1 MQLPPIIIFDIAIIT
16 LAILYIIV
24 DVVSILRQPLIDLDH
39 ELLEPSFQFLPPTSS
54 LQHHRKSSSTTM
66 SEPTLSVRSQEDI
79 VTPATASTPEP
90 IVFSRNDGDK
100 SSGTSDSDGSHTQ
113 EEYQMGLDYYTQSR
127 HSEDP
132 FPYNPDGTWYLSPAI
147 VDQIALV
154 DKPDLDESEKDDEI
168 ELLVYL
174 IDQEFQAG
182 SPRESAVDVA
192 GAIEKGIINPWD
204 NRPLESTSQDRVML
218 WRAHNPSI
226 YVSYA
231 HDPAPAIGEPE
242 PDWAPCGCDISDPE
256 VLCFGDICAVVKEGS
271 SANQAARAENLFNA
285 NVKNDEM
292 GKLVQERDM
301 EAGFVAGR
309 DDGFRL
315 EREEIEELIEEF
327 GAGPAEDGGDV

>member
-1 MQLPPIIIFDIAIIT
+1 
-16 LAILYIIV
+16 
-24 DVVSILRQPLIDLDH
+24 
-39 ELLEPSFQFLPPTSS
+39 
-54 LQHHRKSSSTTM
+54 M
-66 SEPTLSVRSQEDI
+66 SEPTFSVLSQEDI

-90 IVFSRNDGDK
+90 IVFSLNDGDK
-100 SSGTSDSDGSHTQ
+100 SSESSESSDSDGSHTQ
-113 EEYQMGLDYYTQSR
+113 EEYQMGLDYYKQSR

-154 DKPDLDESEKDDEI
+154 NKPDLDESEKDDQI
-168 ELLVYL
+168 ELLVNL
-174 IDQEFQAG
+174 IDQEIHSG

-192 GAIEKGIINPWD
+192 TAIEKGIINPWD

-218 WRAHNPSI
+218 WRAHNPQI

-231 HDPAPAIGEPE
+231 HDPAPVIGEPE
-242 PDWAPCGCDISDPE
+242 SDWAPCACDRSDPE

-292 GKLVQERDM
+292 AKMVKERDM

-327 GAGPAEDGGDV
+327 GAWAAEEGGDVRN